1 MKPDRREF
9 LKRLAKGS
17 LYAAPLIH
25 SLAAPEGLAAGG
37 GGTGKVM
44 GMGGMGMQTT
54 ETLGTSG
61 FGTQAPWSRP
71 PPGGGG

>member
-1 MKPDRREF
+1 MTEDRRDF

-17 LYAAPLIH
+17 LYAVPVIH
-25 SLAAPEGLAAGG
+25 SLAAPRGLSAGG
-37 GGTGKVM
+37 VESQKEM

-61 FGTQAPWSRP
+61 FGRPAPWSRP
-71 PPGGGG
+71 PPGGGD